1 MTHKHSRHGRRG
13 GDDERREWIRLGL
26 EITLT
31 AWRTALAV
39 WSALHQ

>member
-1 MTHKHSRHGRRG
+1 MSGRRNRHGRRCG
-13 GDDERREWIRLGL
+13 ERERREWLRLGV

-39 WSALHQ
+39 WNALHE